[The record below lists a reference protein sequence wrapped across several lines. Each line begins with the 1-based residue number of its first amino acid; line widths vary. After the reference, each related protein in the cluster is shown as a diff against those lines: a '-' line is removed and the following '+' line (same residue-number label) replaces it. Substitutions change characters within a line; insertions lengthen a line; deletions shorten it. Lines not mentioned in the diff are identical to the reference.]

1 MLYVLRA
8 RHVIDDLRANKSM
21 VAEEILLRGLAGM
34 ERRVVEDETLE
45 RLMADPKA
53 AGDLPRA
60 AQKTQLEREL
70 SEIENLRPSF
80 DALALKR
87 AGELI
92 RQHERYYKA
101 LGSDSKSERFRV
113 VEPVIPMDI
122 LGIYIFLPGGAS

>member
-1 MLYVLRA
+1 MELRPRDGA
-8 RHVIDDLRANKSM
+8 IVDSLGWAFY
-21 VAEEILLRGLAGM
+21 
-34 ERRVVEDETLE
+34 
-45 RLMADPKA
+45 RL
-53 AGDLPRA
+53 GDLPRA

-80 DALALKR
+80 DALALQR

-101 LGSDSKSERFRV
+101 LGTESKSERFRV

-122 LGIYIFLPGGAS
+122 LGIYIFLPGAAS